1 MTLSEL
7 LKRAYLVGSQ
17 ISTAGIP
24 IKDKDGKDVDIDFKI
39 ICVDD
44 DSVQVSHI
52 ELIEK

>member
-7 LKRAYLVGSQ
+7 IKRAQLVGSQ

-24 IKDKDGKDVDIDFKI
+24 IKDKDGKDVDIDFNI
-39 ICVDD
+39 IFVDD
-44 DSVQVSHI
+44 DSGHISHI

>member
-7 LKRAYLVGSQ
+7 MKRAYLVGSQ

-24 IKDKDGKDVDIDFKI
+24 IKDKDGKDVDMDFKI
-39 ICVDD
+39 IFVDD
-44 DSVQVSHI
+44 DSGQVSHI

>member
-7 LKRAYLVGSQ
+7 IKRAQLVGSQ

-24 IKDKDGKDVDIDFKI
+24 IKDKDGHDVDFDFKV
-39 ICVDD
+39 ICMDD
-44 DSVQVSHI
+44 DSCQVSHI

>member
-17 ISTAGIP
+17 VSTAGIP

-44 DSVQVSHI
+44 DSGQVSHI

>member
-7 LKRAYLVGSQ
+7 MKRAYLVGSQ

-39 ICVDD
+39 ICVED
-44 DSVQVSHI
+44 DSDQVSHI